1 MAIAAKKV
9 ETCGGESINS
19 LPDEVLGQI
28 LSFVPTKIA
37 ASASVLSKRWRNLLP
52 LAQNLDFDES
62 ANRGSTA
69 SGRGFLDFVE
79 RTLVSMGDSP
89 IKTVSLRGISYI
101 DDSRY
106 NHLVGNVLGR
116 GILELHLASSCIR
129 YIEPE
134 FFFSKTLVKLT
145 LSDGYND
152 QNKPFPGGVLFPAL
166 KSLSLIRVW
175 FDDFLYG
182 DDLYECLLS
191 SPLLEEFNICDDD
204 PLQSG
209 CLKRVRSS
217 SIQRISLFH
226 RCHDREACSWVL
238 FETPNLVYLDY
249 SGHVA
254 ENYVVELDSLVEARL
269 DLVLWKHN
277 DSVPPLYDS
286 TTWGD
291 AWGADKLIAAISNV
305 VTLHLS
311 ADSLEVFYCCSTSMP
326 EFNNLAK
333 LSFESHKER
342 HWQVLPLL
350 LENAP
355 NLETLVIKGL
365 VHKITKECGD
375 VCVCERVT
383 KKRKKQSCLLSC
395 QVKVLQI
402 YEYGGSCRELKQM
415 RHFMENL
422 RCLEVVKVKL
432 QVDMQDNS
440 SLTNKLQKLFHTASS
455 KCKIQFI

>member
-1 MAIAAKKV
+1 MAIADKKV
-9 ETCGGESINS
+9 ETCGGGSINS

-28 LSFVPTKIA
+28 LSLVPTKLA
-37 ASASVLSKRWRNLLP
+37 ASTSVLSKRWRNLLP
-52 LAQNLDFDES
+52 LVHSVDFDES
-62 ANRGSTA
+62 ANGGSTA
-69 SGRGFLDFVE
+69 SGRGFLGLVE
-79 RTLVSMGDSP
+79 RTLASMGGVP
-89 IKTVSLRGISYI
+89 IKKVSLKGISYI
-101 DDSRY
+101 DYSRY
-106 NHLVGNVLGR
+106 NHLVGDVLGR
-116 GILELHLASSCIR
+116 GTLELHLSSSCIR
-129 YIEPE
+129 YIVPE

-145 LSDGYND
+145 LSDGFND
-152 QNKPFPGGVLFPAL
+152 QREPFPGGVLFPAL
-166 KSLSLIRVW
+166 KSLSLFRVW
-175 FDDFLYG
+175 FDAFFYG

-191 SPLLEEFNICDDD
+191 SPLLEELNICDDD
-204 PLQSG
+204 PLQSDS
-209 CLKRVRSS
+209 LKDVRSS
-217 SIQRISLFH
+217 SIQRISIFH
-226 RCHDREACSWVL
+226 RCHDREAHRWVSL
-238 FETPNLVYLDY
+238 ETPNLVYLDY

-254 ENYVVELDSLVEARL
+254 ETYDVELDSLVEARL

-277 DSVPPLYDS
+277 GS

-291 AWGADKLIAAISNV
+291 AWGGANQLITAISNV

-350 LENAP
+350 LKNAP

-365 VHKITKECGD
+365 VHKITKGCGD
-375 VCVCERVT
+375 VCVCKRVT
-383 KKRKKQSCLLSC
+383 KINKKESCLLSC

-432 QVDMQDNS
+432 QVDMQDNL
-440 SLTNKLQKLFHTASS
+440 SLTNKLKKLFHTASS
-455 KCKIQFI
+455 KGKIHFI